1 MELEQ
6 VLYFIISNRHCA
18 NREVLFSV
26 IKTYSSS
33 ATEAGINS
41 IIGYVN
47 GIKDN
52 IQEAYNAG
60 HLIGE
65 KALEG
70 ANKAV
75 QNGSPS
81 RKFEDYVAYYSVMG
95 FVRWLSKLANA

>member
-41 IIGYVN
+41 II
-47 GIKDN
+47 
-52 IQEAYNAG
+52 
-60 HLIGE
+60 
-65 KALEG
+65 
-70 ANKAV
+70 
-75 QNGSPS
+75 
-81 RKFEDYVAYYSVMG
+81 DYVLETPYNTNYNVLKPLLISLSGGGGGDDSDVVGEGKVG
-95 FVRWLSKLANA
+95 FMVLKS